1 MLNAVATTG
10 LLVAA
15 MRAEES
21 ARPDRLF
28 ADPFAAEL
36 AGDAG
41 RAALAAY
48 RAATALSLPIIEV
61 RTRFFDE
68 AFARAWAAGIRQ
80 FVLLAAG
87 MDARAYRLPW
97 PAGTRVFEVDQPE
110 VLAAKAERLA
120 QARPQCERVAVA
132 TDLAGDW
139 PHALLAAGFDRSQR
153 SLWLVEGLLQYLDAQ
168 VVAALF
174 ARVEGLSAP
183 GSRLL
188 YDVVGRALL
197 ESPGLAP
204 TLRMMHELG
213 APWRFATDEPARL
226 IGEHGWDAVV
236 TNPAALAAEWGRW
249 PFPTLPPDATGAPRG
264 HMVEASKP

>member
-28 ADPFAAEL
+28 EDPFAAQL

-48 RAATALSLPIIEV
+48 RRAALPLPIIEV
-61 RTRFFDE
+61 RTRCFDE
-68 AFARAWAAGIRQ
+68 AIARAWAAGIRQ

-97 PAGTRVFEVDQPE
+97 PAGARVFEVDQPE
-110 VLAAKAERLA
+110 VLATKAELLTT
-120 QARPQCERVAVA
+120 ARPRCERVAVA

-139 PHALLAAGFDRSQR
+139 PVALLAAGFDRSQR
-153 SLWLVEGLLQYLDAQ
+153 SLWLVEGLLPYLDAD

-174 ARVEGLSAP
+174 ARLAGLSAP

-188 YDVVGRALL
+188 YDVLGRALL
-197 ESPGLAP
+197 ESPPLAP
-204 TLRMMHELG
+204 ILALMRELG

-226 IGEHGWDAVV
+226 IGQHGWDTVVLDPAV
-236 TNPAALAAEWGRW
+236 LAAQWGRW
-249 PFPTLPPDATGAPRG
+249 PFPALPPDAPGMPRG
-264 HMVEASKP
+264 YIVEAGKP